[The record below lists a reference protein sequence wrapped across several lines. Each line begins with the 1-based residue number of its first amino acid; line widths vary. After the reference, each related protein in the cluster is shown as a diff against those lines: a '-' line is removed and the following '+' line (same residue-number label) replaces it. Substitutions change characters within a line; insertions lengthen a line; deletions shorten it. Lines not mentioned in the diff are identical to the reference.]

1 MDYSFMKSAYMN
13 LLVWLVTKYKK
24 KRYGKVLPYYLAY
37 LIFNENIKFEL
48 KIFQKQSQALFE
60 IEELQFLRYRYCE
73 KKL

>member
-24 KRYGKVLPYYLAY
+24 KRYSKVLPYYLAY

-48 KIFQKQSQALFE
+48 KIFQKQS
-60 IEELQFLRYRYCE
+60 
-73 KKL
+73 

>member
-37 LIFNENIKFEL
+37 LIFNENIKF
-48 KIFQKQSQALFE
+48 
-60 IEELQFLRYRYCE
+60 
-73 KKL
+73 